1 MNHIKPAFLLC
12 VFCASTFVMSN
23 CTQHQPIRGCSN
35 GPLDERNFFIPLATH
50 NCGSYLRWCCPA
62 GKLQVSQVPYQ
73 NCLLDHKLR
82 TKSHRQKRLVARKKS
97 NPAVALH
104 PKFQTMEPSTIGEGR
119 DGVILNGLILTGA
132 KLFAT
137 SFLLS
142 SFSTLNCER
151 RSRNA

>member
-1 MNHIKPAFLLC
+1 M
-12 VFCASTFVMSN
+12 FCHF
-23 CTQHQPIRGCSN
+23 R
-35 GPLDERNFFIPLATH
+35 
-50 NCGSYLRWCCPA
+50 
-62 GKLQVSQVPYQ
+62 K
-73 NCLLDHKLR
+73 KLR

-104 PKFQTMEPSTIGEGR
+104 PKFQTMEPSTQTSIGHNDLNR
-119 DGVILNGLILTGA
+119 RHDVIPNGLILTGA

>member
-62 GKLQVSQVPYQ
+62 GKLQVETSY
-73 NCLLDHKLR
+73 K
-82 TKSHRQKRLVARKKS
+82 VAQAK
-97 NPAVALH
+97 AVGCTQE
-104 PKFQTMEPSTIGEGR
+104 K
-119 DGVILNGLILTGA
+119 
-132 KLFAT
+132 
-137 SFLLS
+137 
-142 SFSTLNCER
+142 
-151 RSRNA
+151 